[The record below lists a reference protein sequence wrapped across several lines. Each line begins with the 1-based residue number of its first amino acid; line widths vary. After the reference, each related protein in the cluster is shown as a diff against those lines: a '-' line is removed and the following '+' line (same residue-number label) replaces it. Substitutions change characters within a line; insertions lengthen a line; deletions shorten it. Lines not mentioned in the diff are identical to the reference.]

1 MLGIT
6 IGDIEANKL
15 DSGDGVENLL
25 QQAEILLAHPR
36 AHHHVS
42 QTLGVIL
49 KGQKREDLLPE
60 DFSFIIPD
68 SRNVR

>member
-6 IGDIEANKL
+6 IGDIEADKL

-36 AHHHVS
+36 AHHDVG
-42 QTLGVIL
+42 QALGVIL
-49 KGQKREDLLPE
+49 KGRK
-60 DFSFIIPD
+60 
-68 SRNVR
+68 